1 MDKSNSAYKTI
12 GEVAKILNLKSN
24 DKGVLPT
31 HVIRFWETQFKQIKP
46 KILNSNRRYYDEKT
60 INLLKKVKF
69 LLKDQGMT
77 INGVKKILNNED
89 SLKLDEIADKSIR
102 TENLRNKL
110 LKISNKLKELKN
122 GKKTHVKVRMVPET
136 KPDSSYF
143 YYVKKPAGGEKAK
156 VKLSAKK
163 YNPDTR
169 KHEMFVEKK
178 LPPHSK

>member
-1 MDKSNSAYKTI
+1 MNKSNSAYKTI
-12 GEVAKILNLKSN
+12 GEVVRILNLKSN

-77 INGVKKILNNED
+77 IKGVKKILNNED
-89 SLKLDEIADKSIR
+89 TLKLDEIADKSIR

-122 GKKTHVKVRMVPET
+122 GKK
-136 KPDSSYF
+136 
-143 YYVKKPAGGEKAK
+143 
-156 VKLSAKK
+156 
-163 YNPDTR
+163 NTR
-169 KHEMFVEKK
+169 
-178 LPPHSK
+178 